1 MCRTFP
7 AWRSV
12 TPPRSSCPHGLSTLP
27 ASARPISG
35 VGILPDPDDVLQRR
49 EPRLDRRAVGRL
61 CVNPDQRLGPARPQ
75 QHPPAV
81 FEVELETAV
90 AAYALHAHP
99 PHLLRFVL
107 LQRFDNSL

>member
-12 TPPRSSCPHGLSTLP
+12 TPPRSSCPHGLSPLP

-35 VGILPDPDDVLQRR
+35 VGILPDPDDVLQPR

-61 CVNPDQRLGPARPQ
+61 CVNPDQRLSPAPPHH
-75 QHPPAV
+75 HPAAV
-81 FEVELETAV
+81 FEVEIHTLVETPPP
-90 AAYALHAHP
+90 HPHP
-99 PHLLRFVL
+99 PHLPPTL
-107 LQRFDNSL
+107 LLAPFYNT